1 MCGGQLEHLATQL
14 WFLEGSIY
22 GCHDEAGHQGDAD
35 KSGKSPGSHWGSWK
49 LKTMGMGFG

>member
-35 KSGKSPGSHWGSWK
+35 KSGNSLLDPTGAAGN
-49 LKTMGMGFG
+49 